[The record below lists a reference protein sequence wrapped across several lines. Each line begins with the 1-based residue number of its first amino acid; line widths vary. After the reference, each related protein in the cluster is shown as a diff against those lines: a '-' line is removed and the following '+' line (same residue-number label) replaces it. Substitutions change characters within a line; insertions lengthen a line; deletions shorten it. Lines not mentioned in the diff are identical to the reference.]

1 MHFLHYVNVRICLQC
16 RRPGFDHWVEKIPW
30 RKIWQPTPV
39 FSPRESPGQKSL
51 AGYSP
56 WGCKRVGHDLVTKPP
71 NTSYVSW
78 ESYPQGVQMLNI
90 IHTVCPCT
98 LRTLL
103 WMKEQTGLFAA
114 LRSSLMFYQPPGLF
128 HDLWLTEA
136 AISWSYFPSV
146 DGVTQ
151 NPIPEPSDMDRLQVW
166 ATAICFVPQRQ

>member
-1 MHFLHYVNVRICLQC
+1 MLYKRGMSNIFLSFSVS
-16 RRPGFDHWVEKIPW
+16 
-30 RKIWQPTPV
+30 V
-39 FSPRESPGQKSL
+39 FWG
-51 AGYSP
+51 AAVHA

-103 WMKEQTGLFAA
+103 WRKEQTGLFAA

-128 HDLWLTEA
+128 HDL
-136 AISWSYFPSV
+136 
-146 DGVTQ
+146 
-151 NPIPEPSDMDRLQVW
+151 
-166 ATAICFVPQRQ
+166 